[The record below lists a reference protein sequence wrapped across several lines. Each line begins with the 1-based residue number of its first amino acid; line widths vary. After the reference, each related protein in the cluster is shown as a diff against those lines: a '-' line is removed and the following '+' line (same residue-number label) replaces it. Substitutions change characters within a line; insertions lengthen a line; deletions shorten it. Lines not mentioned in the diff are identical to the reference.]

1 MKRIGLS
8 ILSFIFAGIMGLAV
22 FCPLASFQV
31 INSSTKAKVQ
41 DIGQKATTLYFV
53 ESIFV
58 DDDKLAQSKADKLE
72 KTTKINLSELS
83 ASEKEKELLNC
94 AEFNRYDVYNFA
106 KQENLTLTHGVN
118 SNLQNQMKVVSGLT
132 FAFFISAGLVAL
144 LSLLEIFFKSHKLR
158 GFGTLFTFVTL
169 LFSIAMVVTTEF
181 VLKTTEATLG
191 IVASVKWTAYLIIA
205 YVAVYMIVRMIINKK
220 LKKL

>member
-118 SNLQNQMKVVSGLT
+118 SNLQNQMKVV
-132 FAFFISAGLVAL
+132 
-144 LSLLEIFFKSHKLR
+144 
-158 GFGTLFTFVTL
+158 
-169 LFSIAMVVTTEF
+169 
-181 VLKTTEATLG
+181 
-191 IVASVKWTAYLIIA
+191 
-205 YVAVYMIVRMIINKK
+205 
-220 LKKL
+220 

>member
-31 INSSTKAKVQ
+31 INSSTKAKEQ

-58 DDDKLAQSKADKLE
+58 DDDKLAQSKAEYLE

-94 AEFNRYDVYNFA
+94 AELNRYNVYSFA

-132 FAFFISAGLVAL
+132 FAFFISAALVTL
-144 LSLLEIFFKSHKLR
+144 LSLLDVFFKSHKLR

-169 LFSIAMVVTTEF
+169 LLSIAMVVTTAF
-181 VLKTTEATLG
+181 VLKTTEATFG